1 MASTFTTNLRLNKQG
16 DGDNANS
23 WGQVLNDGV
32 ISLVDDAV
40 AGYTT
45 ISVGTTANVT
55 LTENQGS
62 GDQARSAFLE
72 VKGSVGGTHSTI
84 NILIPNNSK
93 SYVVRNSVSYASAG
107 ADVILKVA
115 GQTGVT
121 IRPTE
126 NQFVITNGTS
136 VFNVAPTEFSSLTV
150 GGTLDVSGNTS
161 LAGTLNT
168 TGKAEFEDDVS
179 VSGALVVGG
188 ASQLNSTVTV
198 SGNATFLSD
207 VTVKGNVHVSSKVC
221 ASAFFGDGSNLTGAM
236 PTGAV
241 IPFGGASAP
250 TGFLLCAGQTVSRST
265 YSTLFGI
272 ISTTYG
278 AGDGS
283 STFGI
288 PDLRGRVVAG
298 QDDMGG
304 TSADRLTGQ
313 TGGVDGDNLAGTGGA
328 ETHTLTTAELA
339 THSHA
344 AAMEQDSSDSSGIT
358 RVGLGRSLS
367 DRDDNYR
374 TSVSVGGGADQL
386 LIANTGSGSAHNNV
400 QPTIILNYIIKT

>member
-1 MASTFTTNLRLNKQG
+1 MSSTFTTNLRLNKQG
-16 DGDNANS
+16 DGDNPNS
-23 WGQVLNDGV
+23 WGQVLNNGV

-45 ISVGTTANVT
+45 ISVGTTATVT

-72 VKGSVGGTHSTI
+72 IKGSVGGSHSTI
-84 NILIPNNSK
+84 NVLIPNNSK

-115 GQTGVT
+115 GNTGVT

-150 GGTLDVSGNTS
+150 
-161 LAGTLNT
+161 
-168 TGKAEFEDDVS
+168 TGAATFE
-179 VSGALVVGG
+179 
-188 ASQLNSTVTV
+188 STVTV
-198 SGNATFLSD
+198 EGNGTFKGQVSTNSDMAVGGNFAVSGGSTFSGTVTIAGANVQAANA
-207 VTVKGNVHVSSKVC
+207 KVC
-221 ASAFFGDGSNLTGAM
+221 ASAFHGDGSNLTGIVAM

-241 IPFGGASAP
+241 VPFGGSSAP
-250 TGFLLCAGQTVSRST
+250 TGFLLCAGQAVSRST
-265 YSTLFGI
+265 YSALFGV

-278 AGDGS
+278 AGDES
-283 STFGI
+283 STFNL

-304 TSADRLTGQ
+304 TSADRLTGL
-313 TGGVDGDNLAGTGGA
+313 TGGVDGDTLAATGGA
-328 ETHTLTTAELA
+328 ETHVLTTAQLA
-339 THSHA
+339 THTHGATKFYNSDPGLTNTRFSLVT
-344 AAMEQDSSDSSGIT
+344 EQTDREDSFPGYQTTTGDTNNIIST
-358 RVGLGRSLS
+358 
-367 DRDDNYR
+367 
-374 TSVSVGGGADQL
+374 
-386 LIANTGSGSAHNNV
+386 TGSGSAHNNV
-400 QPTIILNYIIKT
+400 QPTIILNYIIKI

>member
-1 MASTFTTNLRLNKQG
+1 MSSTFTTNLRLNKQG
-16 DGDNANS
+16 DGDNPNS

-45 ISVGTTANVT
+45 ITVGTTANVT

-72 VKGSVGGTHSTI
+72 VQGSVGGTHSAI

-93 SYVVRNSVSYASAG
+93 SYVVRNAVSYASAG
-107 ADVILKVA
+107 ADIILKVA

-121 IRPTE
+121 IRPSE

-150 GGTLDVSGNTS
+150 GGTLDVTGNTS
-161 LAGTLNT
+161 VGGTLNT

-188 ASQLNSTVTV
+188 SATFSGTVTIAGANV
-198 SGNATFLSD
+198 QAANA
-207 VTVKGNVHVSSKVC
+207 KVC
-221 ASAFFGDGSNLTGAM
+221 ASAFHGDGSNLTGITTF
-236 PTGAV
+236 PTGG
-241 IPFGGASAP
+241 IMPFAGTSAGTP
-250 TGFLLCAGQTVSRST
+250 SGFLLCHGQAVSRST
-265 YSTLFGI
+265 YSGLFSVI
-272 ISTTYG
+272 TSIYG
-278 AGDGS
+278 DGDGS
-283 STFGI
+283 STFNL

-304 TSADRLTGQ
+304 SSANRLTGL
-313 TGGVDGDNLAGTGGA
+313 TGGVDGDTLGGSGG
-328 ETHTLTTAELA
+328 EQSVSLTEAQLPA
-339 THSHA
+339 HSHA
-344 AAMEQDSSDSSGIT
+344 AAMEETADSESGIT

-367 DRDDNYR
+367 DRSGTYR
-374 TSVSVGGGADQL
+374 TSVSDGGGNL

-400 QPTIILNYIIKT
+400 QPTFILNYIIKT

>member
-1 MASTFTTNLRLNKQG
+1 MSSTFTTNLRLNKQG
-16 DGDNANS
+16 DGDNPNS
-23 WGQVLNDGV
+23 WGQVLNNGV

-45 ISVGTTANVT
+45 ISVGTTATVT

-72 VKGSVGGTHSTI
+72 IKGSVGGSHSTI
-84 NILIPNNSK
+84 NVLIPNNSK

-115 GQTGVT
+115 GNTGVT

-136 VFNVAPTEFSSLTV
+136 VFNVAPTEFSSLTI
-150 GGTLDVSGNTS
+150 GGTLDISGNTS
-161 LAGTLNT
+161 IGGTLNT

-179 VSGALVVGG
+179 VSGALVIGG
-188 ASQLNSTVTV
+188 SATFSSTVTIE
-198 SGNATFLSD
+198 GANLQATNA
-207 VTVKGNVHVSSKVC
+207 KVC
-221 ASAFFGDGSNLTGAM
+221 ASAFHGDGSNLTGIVAM

-241 IPFGGASAP
+241 VPFGGSSAP
-250 TGFLLCAGQTVSRST
+250 TGFLLCAGQAVSRST
-265 YSTLFGI
+265 YSALFGV

-278 AGDGS
+278 TGDGS
-283 STFGI
+283 STFNL

-304 TSADRLTGQ
+304 SSADRLTGQ
-313 TGGVDGDNLAGTGGA
+313 TGGVNGDTLAATGGA
-328 ETHTLTTAELA
+328 ETHALTEAQLA
-339 THSHA
+339 SHSHA
-344 AAMEQDSSDSSGIT
+344 AAMEQNSSDESGIT

-367 DRDDNYR
+367 DRDGNYR

>member
-1 MASTFTTNLRLNKQG
+1 MSSTFTTNLRLNKQG
-16 DGDNANS
+16 DGDNPNS

-72 VKGSVGGTHSTI
+72 VQGSVGGTHSAI

-93 SYVVRNSVSYASAG
+93 SYVVRNAVSYASAG
-107 ADVILKVA
+107 ADIILTVA

-121 IRPTE
+121 IRPSE

-150 GGTLDVSGNTS
+150 GGTLDVTGNTS
-161 LAGTLNT
+161 VGGTLNT

-188 ASQLNSTVTV
+188 SATFSGTVTIAGANV
-198 SGNATFLSD
+198 QAANA
-207 VTVKGNVHVSSKVC
+207 KVC
-221 ASAFFGDGSNLTGAM
+221 ASAFHGDGSNLTGITTF
-236 PTGAV
+236 PTGGIV
-241 IPFGGASAP
+241 PFAGVSANTP
-250 TGFLLCAGQTVSRST
+250 TGFLLCDGQAVSRTT
-265 YSTLFGI
+265 YSGI
-272 ISTTYG
+272 FAGVSAHYG

-283 STFGI
+283 STFNL

-298 QDDMGG
+298 KDNMGG
-304 TSADRLTGQ
+304 TSANNLTGL
-313 TGGVDGDNLAGTGGA
+313 TGGIDGDVLGRTGGEQSVSITEA
-328 ETHTLTTAELA
+328 QLPA
-339 THSHA
+339 HSHA
-344 AAMEQDSSDSSGIT
+344 AAMEETSDDSSGIT

-367 DRDDNYR
+367 DRAGTYR
-374 TSVSVGGGADQL
+374 TSVSDGGGNL

-400 QPTIILNYIIKT
+400 QPTFILNYIIKT

>member
-1 MASTFTTNLRLNKQG
+1 MSSTFTTNLRLNKQG
-16 DGDNANS
+16 DGDNPNS
-23 WGQVLNDGV
+23 WGQVLNNGV

-45 ISVGTTANVT
+45 ISVGTTATVT

-72 VKGSVGGTHSTI
+72 IKGSVGGSHSTI
-84 NILIPNNSK
+84 NVLIPNNSK

-115 GQTGVT
+115 GNTGVT

-136 VFNVAPTEFSSLTV
+136 VFNVAPTEFSSLTI
-150 GGTLDVSGNTS
+150 GGTLDIAGNTS
-161 LAGTLNT
+161 IGGTLNT

-179 VSGALVVGG
+179 VSGALVIGG
-188 ASQLNSTVTV
+188 SATFSSTVTIAGANV
-198 SGNATFLSD
+198 QAANA
-207 VTVKGNVHVSSKVC
+207 KVC
-221 ASAFFGDGSNLTGAM
+221 ASAFFGDGSNLSGIVAM

-241 IPFGGASAP
+241 VPFGGSSAP
-250 TGFLLCAGQTVSRST
+250 TGFLLCAGQAVSRST
-265 YSTLFGI
+265 YSSLFGI

-278 AGDGS
+278 VGDGS
-283 STFGI
+283 STFNL

-304 TSADRLTGQ
+304 SSANRLTGQ
-313 TGGVDGDNLAGTGGA
+313 TGGVNGDTLAGTGGT
-328 ETHTLTTAELA
+328 ETHTLSTAELA

-344 AAMEQDSSDSSGIT
+344 AAMEENADSESGIT
-358 RVGLGRSLS
+358 RVGLGRSLQ

-374 TSVSVGGGADQL
+374 TSVSDGGGDL

>member
-1 MASTFTTNLRLNKQG
+1 MSSTFTTNLRLNKQG

-45 ISVGTTANVT
+45 ISVGTTATVT

-72 VKGSVGGTHSTI
+72 IKGSVGGSHSTI
-84 NILIPNNSK
+84 NVLIPNNSK

-115 GQTGVT
+115 GNTGVT

-150 GGTLDVSGNTS
+150 
-161 LAGTLNT
+161 
-168 TGKAEFEDDVS
+168 TGAATFE
-179 VSGALVVGG
+179 
-188 ASQLNSTVTV
+188 STVTIEGNGTFKGQVSTNSDMAVGGNFAV
-198 SGNATFLSD
+198 SGGSTFSGTVTIAGANVQAANA
-207 VTVKGNVHVSSKVC
+207 KVC
-221 ASAFFGDGSNLTGAM
+221 ASAFHGDGSNLTGIVAM

-241 IPFGGASAP
+241 VPFGGSSAP
-250 TGFLLCAGQTVSRST
+250 TGFLLCAGQAVSRST
-265 YSTLFGI
+265 YSALFGV

-278 AGDGS
+278 GGDGS

-298 QDDMGG
+298 KDDMGG

-328 ETHTLTTAELA
+328 ETHALTEAQLA
-339 THSHA
+339 SHSHA
-344 AAMEQDSSDSSGIT
+344 AAMEENGDDESGIT
-358 RVGLGRSLS
+358 RVGLGRSLG

-374 TSVSVGGGADQL
+374 TSVSDGGGDL

-400 QPTIILNYIIKT
+400 QPTIILNYIIKI

>member
-1 MASTFTTNLRLNKQG
+1 MSSTFTTNLRLNKQG
-16 DGDNANS
+16 DGDNPNS
-23 WGQVLNDGV
+23 WGQVLNNGV

-45 ISVGTTANVT
+45 ISVGTTATVT

-72 VKGSVGGTHSTI
+72 IKGSVGGSHSTI
-84 NILIPNNSK
+84 NVLIPNNSK

-115 GQTGVT
+115 GNTGVT

-150 GGTLDVSGNTS
+150 
-161 LAGTLNT
+161 
-168 TGKAEFEDDVS
+168 TGAATFE
-179 VSGALVVGG
+179 
-188 ASQLNSTVTV
+188 STVTV
-198 SGNATFLSD
+198 EGNGTFKGQVSTNSDMAVGGNFAVSGGSTFSGTVTIAGANVQAANA
-207 VTVKGNVHVSSKVC
+207 KVC
-221 ASAFFGDGSNLTGAM
+221 ASAFFGDGSNLTGIVAM

-241 IPFGGASAP
+241 VPFGGSSAP
-250 TGFLLCAGQTVSRST
+250 TGFLLCAGQAVSRST
-265 YSTLFGI
+265 YSALFSV

-283 STFGI
+283 STFNL

-304 TSADRLTGQ
+304 SSADRLTGQ
-313 TGGVDGDNLAGTGGA
+313 TGGVDGDTLAATGGA
-328 ETHTLTTAELA
+328 ETHVLTTAQLA
-339 THSHA
+339 THTHGATKSYNSDPGLTNTRFSLVT
-344 AAMEQDSSDSSGIT
+344 EQTDREDSFPGYQTTTGDTNNIIST
-358 RVGLGRSLS
+358 
-367 DRDDNYR
+367 
-374 TSVSVGGGADQL
+374 
-386 LIANTGSGSAHNNV
+386 TGSGSAHNNV

>member
-1 MASTFTTNLRLNKQG
+1 MSSTFTTNLRLNKQG
-16 DGDNANS
+16 DGDNPNS
-23 WGQVLNDGV
+23 WGQVLNNGV

-45 ISVGTTANVT
+45 ISVGTTATVT

-72 VKGSVGGTHSTI
+72 IKGSVGGSHSTI
-84 NILIPNNSK
+84 NVLIPNNSK

-115 GQTGVT
+115 GNTGVT

-150 GGTLDVSGNTS
+150 
-161 LAGTLNT
+161 
-168 TGKAEFEDDVS
+168 TGAATFE
-179 VSGALVVGG
+179 
-188 ASQLNSTVTV
+188 STVTV
-198 SGNATFLSD
+198 EGNGTFKGQVSTNSDMAVGGNFAVSGGSTFSGTVTIAGANVQAANA
-207 VTVKGNVHVSSKVC
+207 KVC
-221 ASAFFGDGSNLTGAM
+221 ASAFHGDGSNLTGIVAM

-241 IPFGGASAP
+241 VPFGGSSAP
-250 TGFLLCAGQTVSRST
+250 TGFLLCSGQAVSRST
-265 YSTLFGI
+265 YSALFGV

-278 AGDGS
+278 AGDES
-283 STFGI
+283 STFNL

-304 TSADRLTGQ
+304 SSADRLTGL
-313 TGGVDGDNLAGTGGA
+313 TGGVDGDTLAATGGA
-328 ETHTLTTAELA
+328 ETHVLTTAQLA
-339 THSHA
+339 THTHGATKFYNSDPGLTNTRFSLVT
-344 AAMEQDSSDSSGIT
+344 EQTDREDSFPGYQTTTGDTNNIIST
-358 RVGLGRSLS
+358 
-367 DRDDNYR
+367 
-374 TSVSVGGGADQL
+374 
-386 LIANTGSGSAHNNV
+386 TGSGSAHNNV
-400 QPTIILNYIIKT
+400 QPTIILNYIIKI

>member
-1 MASTFTTNLRLNKQG
+1 MSSTFTTNLRLNKQG
-16 DGDNANS
+16 DGDNPNS
-23 WGQVLNDGV
+23 WGQVLNNGV

-45 ISVGTTANVT
+45 ISVGTTATVT

-72 VKGSVGGTHSTI
+72 IKGSVGGSHSTI
-84 NILIPNNSK
+84 NVLIPNNSK

-115 GQTGVT
+115 GNTGVT

-136 VFNVAPTEFSSLTV
+136 VFNVAPTEFSSLTI
-150 GGTLDVSGNTS
+150 GGTLDISGNTS
-161 LAGTLNT
+161 IGGTLNT

-179 VSGALVVGG
+179 VSGALVIGG
-188 ASQLNSTVTV
+188 SATFSSTVTIE
-198 SGNATFLSD
+198 GANLQAANA
-207 VTVKGNVHVSSKVC
+207 KVC
-221 ASAFFGDGSNLTGAM
+221 ASAFHGDGSNLTGIVAM

-241 IPFGGASAP
+241 VPFGGSSAP
-250 TGFLLCAGQTVSRST
+250 TGFLLCAGQAVSRST
-265 YSTLFGI
+265 YSALFGV

-283 STFGI
+283 STFNL

-304 TSADRLTGQ
+304 SSADRLTGQ
-313 TGGVDGDNLAGTGGA
+313 TGGVDGDTLAATGGA
-328 ETHTLTTAELA
+328 ETHVLTTAQLA
-339 THSHA
+339 THTHGATKSYNSDPGLTNTRFSLVT
-344 AAMEQDSSDSSGIT
+344 EQTDREDSFPGYQTTTGDTNNIIST
-358 RVGLGRSLS
+358 
-367 DRDDNYR
+367 
-374 TSVSVGGGADQL
+374 
-386 LIANTGSGSAHNNV
+386 TGSGSAHNNV
-400 QPTIILNYIIKT
+400 QPTIILNYIIKI

>member
-1 MASTFTTNLRLNKQG
+1 MSSTFTTNLRLNKQG
-16 DGDNANS
+16 DGDNPNS
-23 WGQVLNDGV
+23 WGQVLNNGV

-45 ISVGTTANVT
+45 ISVGTTATVT

-72 VKGSVGGTHSTI
+72 IKGSVGGSHSTI
-84 NILIPNNSK
+84 NVLIPNNSK

-115 GQTGVT
+115 GNTGVT

-136 VFNVAPTEFSSLTV
+136 VFNVAPTEFSSLTI
-150 GGTLDVSGNTS
+150 GGTLDISGNTS
-161 LAGTLNT
+161 IGGTLNT

-179 VSGALVVGG
+179 VSGALVIGG
-188 ASQLNSTVTV
+188 SATFSSTVTIE
-198 SGNATFLSD
+198 GANLQAANA
-207 VTVKGNVHVSSKVC
+207 KVC
-221 ASAFFGDGSNLTGAM
+221 ASAFHGDGSNLTGIVAM

-241 IPFGGASAP
+241 VPFGGSSAP
-250 TGFLLCAGQTVSRST
+250 TGFLLCAGQAVSRST
-265 YSTLFGI
+265 YSALFSV

-283 STFGI
+283 STFNL

-304 TSADRLTGQ
+304 SSADRLTGQ
-313 TGGVDGDNLAGTGGA
+313 TGGVDGDTLAATGGA
-328 ETHTLTTAELA
+328 ETHVLTTAQLA
-339 THSHA
+339 THTHGATKSYNSDPGLTNTRFSLVT
-344 AAMEQDSSDSSGIT
+344 EQTDREDSFPGYQTTTGDTNNIIST
-358 RVGLGRSLS
+358 
-367 DRDDNYR
+367 
-374 TSVSVGGGADQL
+374 
-386 LIANTGSGSAHNNV
+386 TGSGSAHNNV
-400 QPTIILNYIIKT
+400 QPTIILNYIIKI

>member
-1 MASTFTTNLRLNKQG
+1 MSSTFTTNLRLNKQG
-16 DGDNANS
+16 DGDNPNS
-23 WGQVLNDGV
+23 WGQVLNNGV

-45 ISVGTTANVT
+45 ISVGTTATVT

-72 VKGSVGGTHSTI
+72 IKGSVGGSHSTI
-84 NILIPNNSK
+84 NVLIPNNSK

-115 GQTGVT
+115 GNTGVT

-136 VFNVAPTEFSSLTV
+136 VFNVAPTEFSSLTI
-150 GGTLDVSGNTS
+150 GGTLDISGNTS
-161 LAGTLNT
+161 IGGTLNT

-179 VSGALVVGG
+179 VSGALVIGG
-188 ASQLNSTVTV
+188 SATFSSTVTIE
-198 SGNATFLSD
+198 GANLQATNA
-207 VTVKGNVHVSSKVC
+207 KVC
-221 ASAFFGDGSNLTGAM
+221 ASAFHGDGSNLTGIVAM

-241 IPFGGASAP
+241 VPFGGSSAP
-250 TGFLLCAGQTVSRST
+250 TGFLLCAGQAVSRST
-265 YSTLFGI
+265 YSALFGV

-278 AGDGS
+278 TGDGS
-283 STFGI
+283 STFNL

-304 TSADRLTGQ
+304 SSADRLTGQ
-313 TGGVDGDNLAGTGGA
+313 TGGVNGDTLAATGGA
-328 ETHTLTTAELA
+328 ETHALTEAQLA
-339 THSHA
+339 SHSHA
-344 AAMEQDSSDSSGIT
+344 AAMEQNSSDESGIT

-367 DRDDNYR
+367 DRDNNYR

>member
-1 MASTFTTNLRLNKQG
+1 MSSTFTTNLRLNKQG
-16 DGDNANS
+16 DGDNPNS
-23 WGQVLNDGV
+23 WGQVLNNGV

-45 ISVGTTANVT
+45 ISVGTTATVT

-72 VKGSVGGTHSTI
+72 IKGSVGGSHSII
-84 NILIPNNSK
+84 NVLIPNNSK

-115 GQTGVT
+115 GNTGVT

-150 GGTLDVSGNTS
+150 
-161 LAGTLNT
+161 
-168 TGKAEFEDDVS
+168 TGAATFE
-179 VSGALVVGG
+179 
-188 ASQLNSTVTV
+188 STVTV
-198 SGNATFLSD
+198 EGNGTFKGQVSTNSDMAVGGNFAVSGGSTFSGTVTIAGANVQAANA
-207 VTVKGNVHVSSKVC
+207 KVC
-221 ASAFFGDGSNLTGAM
+221 ASAFHGDGSNLTGIVAM

-241 IPFGGASAP
+241 VPFGGSSAP
-250 TGFLLCAGQTVSRST
+250 TGFLLCAGQAVSRST
-265 YSTLFGI
+265 YSALFGV

-278 AGDGS
+278 AGDES
-283 STFGI
+283 STFNL

-304 TSADRLTGQ
+304 SSADRLTGL
-313 TGGVDGDNLAGTGGA
+313 TGGVDGDTLAATGGA
-328 ETHTLTTAELA
+328 ETHVLTTAQLA
-339 THSHA
+339 THTHGATKFYNSDPGLTNTRFSLVT
-344 AAMEQDSSDSSGIT
+344 EQTDREDSFPGYQTTTGDTNNIIST
-358 RVGLGRSLS
+358 
-367 DRDDNYR
+367 
-374 TSVSVGGGADQL
+374 
-386 LIANTGSGSAHNNV
+386 TGSGSAHNNV
-400 QPTIILNYIIKT
+400 QPTIILNYIIKI

>member
-1 MASTFTTNLRLNKQG
+1 MSSTFTTNLRLNKQG
-16 DGDNANS
+16 DGDNPNS

-45 ISVGTTANVT
+45 ITVGTTANVT

-72 VKGSVGGTHSTI
+72 VQGSVGGTHSAI

-93 SYVVRNSVSYASAG
+93 SYVVRNAVSYASAG
-107 ADVILKVA
+107 ADIILKVA

-121 IRPTE
+121 IRPSE

-136 VFNVAPTEFSSLTV
+136 VFNVAPTEFSSLTI
-150 GGTLDVSGNTS
+150 GGTLDISGNTS
-161 LAGTLNT
+161 IGGTLNT

-179 VSGALVVGG
+179 VSGALVIGG
-188 ASQLNSTVTV
+188 SATFSSTVTIE
-198 SGNATFLSD
+198 GANLQATNA
-207 VTVKGNVHVSSKVC
+207 KVC
-221 ASAFFGDGSNLTGAM
+221 ASAFHGDGSNLTGIVAM

-241 IPFGGASAP
+241 VPFGGSSAP
-250 TGFLLCAGQTVSRST
+250 TGFLLCAGQAVSRST
-265 YSTLFGI
+265 YSALFGV

-278 AGDGS
+278 TGDGS
-283 STFGI
+283 STFNL

-304 TSADRLTGQ
+304 SSADRLTGQ
-313 TGGVDGDNLAGTGGA
+313 TGGVNGDTLAATGGA
-328 ETHTLTTAELA
+328 ETHALTEAQLA
-339 THSHA
+339 SHSHA
-344 AAMEQDSSDSSGIT
+344 AAMEQNSSDESGIT

-367 DRDDNYR
+367 DRDGNYR

>member
-1 MASTFTTNLRLNKQG
+1 MSSTFTTNLRLNKQG
-16 DGDNANS
+16 DGDNPNS
-23 WGQVLNDGV
+23 WGQVLNNGV

-45 ISVGTTANVT
+45 ISVGTTATVT

-72 VKGSVGGTHSTI
+72 IKGSVGGSHSII
-84 NILIPNNSK
+84 NVLIPNNSK

-115 GQTGVT
+115 GNTGVT

-150 GGTLDVSGNTS
+150 
-161 LAGTLNT
+161 
-168 TGKAEFEDDVS
+168 TGAATFE
-179 VSGALVVGG
+179 
-188 ASQLNSTVTV
+188 STVTV
-198 SGNATFLSD
+198 EGNGTFKGQVSTNSDMAVGGNFAVSGGSTFSGTVTIAGANVQAANA
-207 VTVKGNVHVSSKVC
+207 KVC
-221 ASAFFGDGSNLTGAM
+221 ASAFHGDGSNLTGIVAM

-241 IPFGGASAP
+241 VPFGGSSAP
-250 TGFLLCAGQTVSRST
+250 TGFLLCAGQAVSRST
-265 YSTLFGI
+265 YSALFGV

-278 AGDGS
+278 AGDES
-283 STFGI
+283 STFNI

-304 TSADRLTGQ
+304 SSADRLTGL
-313 TGGVDGDNLAGTGGA
+313 TGGVDGDTLAATGGA
-328 ETHTLTTAELA
+328 ETHVLTTAQLA
-339 THSHA
+339 THTHGATKFYNSDPGLTNTRFSLVT
-344 AAMEQDSSDSSGIT
+344 EQTDREDSFPGYQTTTGDTNNIIST
-358 RVGLGRSLS
+358 
-367 DRDDNYR
+367 
-374 TSVSVGGGADQL
+374 
-386 LIANTGSGSAHNNV
+386 TGSGSAHNNV
-400 QPTIILNYIIKT
+400 QPTIILNYIIKI

>member
-1 MASTFTTNLRLNKQG
+1 MSSTFTTNLRLNKQG
-16 DGDNANS
+16 DGDNPNS
-23 WGQVLNDGV
+23 WGQVLNNGV

-45 ISVGTTANVT
+45 ISVGTTATVT

-72 VKGSVGGTHSTI
+72 IKGSVGGSHSTI
-84 NILIPNNSK
+84 NVLIPNNSK

-115 GQTGVT
+115 GNTGVT

-150 GGTLDVSGNTS
+150 
-161 LAGTLNT
+161 
-168 TGKAEFEDDVS
+168 TGAATFE
-179 VSGALVVGG
+179 
-188 ASQLNSTVTV
+188 STVTV
-198 SGNATFLSD
+198 EGNGTFKGQVSTNSDMAVGGNFAVSGGSTFSGTVTIAGANVQAANA
-207 VTVKGNVHVSSKVC
+207 KVC
-221 ASAFFGDGSNLTGAM
+221 ASAFFGDGSNLTGIVAM

-241 IPFGGASAP
+241 VPFGGSSAP
-250 TGFLLCAGQTVSRST
+250 TGFLLCAGQAVSRST
-265 YSTLFGI
+265 YSALFGV

-278 AGDGS
+278 EGDGS
-283 STFGI
+283 STFNL

-304 TSADRLTGQ
+304 SSADRLTGL
-313 TGGVDGDNLAGTGGA
+313 TGGVDGDTLAATGGA
-328 ETHTLTTAELA
+328 ETHVLTTAQLA
-339 THSHA
+339 THTHGATKSYNSDPGLTNTRFSLVT
-344 AAMEQDSSDSSGIT
+344 EQTDREDSFPGYQTTTGDTNNIIST
-358 RVGLGRSLS
+358 
-367 DRDDNYR
+367 
-374 TSVSVGGGADQL
+374 
-386 LIANTGSGSAHNNV
+386 TGSGSAHNNV

>member
-1 MASTFTTNLRLNKQG
+1 MSSTFTTNLRLNKQG
-16 DGDNANS
+16 DGDNPNS
-23 WGQVLNDGV
+23 WGQVLNNGV

-45 ISVGTTANVT
+45 ISVGTTATVT

-72 VKGSVGGTHSTI
+72 IKGSVGGSHSTI
-84 NILIPNNSK
+84 NVLIPNNSK

-115 GQTGVT
+115 GNTGVT

-136 VFNVAPTEFSSLTV
+136 VFNVAPTEFSSLTI
-150 GGTLDVSGNTS
+150 GGTLDISGNTS
-161 LAGTLNT
+161 IGGTLNT

-179 VSGALVVGG
+179 VSGALVIGG
-188 ASQLNSTVTV
+188 SATFSSTVTIE
-198 SGNATFLSD
+198 GANLQAANA
-207 VTVKGNVHVSSKVC
+207 KVC
-221 ASAFFGDGSNLTGAM
+221 ASAFHGDGSNLTGIVAM

-241 IPFGGASAP
+241 VPFGGSSAP
-250 TGFLLCAGQTVSRST
+250 TGFLLCAGQAVSRST
-265 YSTLFGI
+265 YSALFGV

-283 STFGI
+283 STFNL

-304 TSADRLTGQ
+304 SSADRLTGQ
-313 TGGVDGDNLAGTGGA
+313 TGGVDGDTLAATGGA
-328 ETHTLTTAELA
+328 ETHVLTTAQLA
-339 THSHA
+339 THTHGATKSYNSDPGLTNTRFSLVT
-344 AAMEQDSSDSSGIT
+344 EQTDREDSFPGYQTTTGDTNNIIST
-358 RVGLGRSLS
+358 
-367 DRDDNYR
+367 
-374 TSVSVGGGADQL
+374 
-386 LIANTGSGSAHNNV
+386 TGSGSAHNNV

>member
-1 MASTFTTNLRLNKQG
+1 MSSTFTTNLRLNKQG
-16 DGDNANS
+16 DGDNPNS

-45 ISVGTTANVT
+45 ITVGTTANVT

-72 VKGSVGGTHSTI
+72 VQGSVGGTHSAI

-93 SYVVRNSVSYASAG
+93 SYVVRNAVSYADAT

-121 IRPTE
+121 IRPSE
-126 NQFVITNGTS
+126 NQHVITDGTS

-161 LAGTLNT
+161 VGGTLNT
-168 TGKAEFEDDVS
+168 TGKAEFEDAVS

-188 ASQLNSTVTV
+188 SATFSGTVTIAGANV
-198 SGNATFLSD
+198 QAANAA
-207 VTVKGNVHVSSKVC
+207 VC
-221 ASAFFGDGSNLTGAM
+221 ASAFHGDGSNLTGIVAM

-241 IPFGGASAP
+241 IPFAGTSAP
-250 TGFLLCAGQTVSRST
+250 SGFLFCFGQTLNKSDYLALESVI
-265 YSTLFGI
+265 G
-272 ISTTYG
+272 TTYG
-278 AGDGS
+278 GS
-283 STFGI
+283 SGSTFKL

-298 QDDMGG
+298 KDDMGG
-304 TSADRLTGQ
+304 SSQNRLTSP
-313 TGGVDGDNLAGTGGA
+313 VNGDNLGAAGG
-328 ETHTLTTAELA
+328 EQSVSLTEAQLPA
-339 THSHA
+339 HSHA
-344 AAMEQDSSDSSGIT
+344 AAMQQAFDSGSGNTVTAIGST
-358 RVGLGRSLS
+358 AD
-367 DRDDNYR
+367 DRDGVYR
-374 TSVSVGGGADQL
+374 TSVSTGQGNL
-386 LIANTGSGSAHNNV
+386 LIANTGSGAAHNNV
-400 QPTIILNYIIKT
+400 QPTFILNYIIKT

>member
-1 MASTFTTNLRLNKQG
+1 MSSTFTTNLRLNKQG
-16 DGDNANS
+16 DGDNPNS
-23 WGQVLNDGV
+23 WGQVLNNGV

-45 ISVGTTANVT
+45 ISVGTTATVT

-72 VKGSVGGTHSTI
+72 IKGSVGGSHSII
-84 NILIPNNSK
+84 NVLIPNNSK

-115 GQTGVT
+115 GNTGVT

-150 GGTLDVSGNTS
+150 
-161 LAGTLNT
+161 
-168 TGKAEFEDDVS
+168 TGAATFE
-179 VSGALVVGG
+179 
-188 ASQLNSTVTV
+188 STVTV
-198 SGNATFLSD
+198 EGNGTFKGQVSTNSDMAVGGNFAVSGGSTFSGTVTIAGANVQAANA
-207 VTVKGNVHVSSKVC
+207 KVC
-221 ASAFFGDGSNLTGAM
+221 ASAFHGDGSNLTGIVAM

-241 IPFGGASAP
+241 VPFGGSSAP
-250 TGFLLCAGQTVSRST
+250 TGFLLCAGQAVSRST
-265 YSTLFGI
+265 YSALFGV

-278 AGDGS
+278 AGDES
-283 STFGI
+283 STFNL

-304 TSADRLTGQ
+304 TSADRLTGL
-313 TGGVDGDNLAGTGGA
+313 TGGVDGDTLAATGGA
-328 ETHTLTTAELA
+328 ETHVLTTAQLA
-339 THSHA
+339 THTHGATKFYNSDPGLTNTRFSLVT
-344 AAMEQDSSDSSGIT
+344 EQTDREDSFPGYQTTTGDTNNIIST
-358 RVGLGRSLS
+358 
-367 DRDDNYR
+367 
-374 TSVSVGGGADQL
+374 
-386 LIANTGSGSAHNNV
+386 TGSGSAHNNV
-400 QPTIILNYIIKT
+400 QPTIILNYIIKI

>member
-1 MASTFTTNLRLNKQG
+1 MSSTFTTNLRLNKQG
-16 DGDNANS
+16 DGDNPNS

-45 ISVGTTANVT
+45 ITVGTTANVT

-72 VKGSVGGTHSTI
+72 VQGSVGGTHSAI
-84 NILIPNNSK
+84 NILIHNNSK
-93 SYVVRNSVSYASAG
+93 SYVVRNAVSYASAG
-107 ADVILKVA
+107 ADIILKVA

-121 IRPTE
+121 IRPSE

-150 GGTLDVSGNTS
+150 GGTLDVTGNTS
-161 LAGTLNT
+161 VGGTLNT

-188 ASQLNSTVTV
+188 SATFSGTVTIAGANV
-198 SGNATFLSD
+198 QAANA
-207 VTVKGNVHVSSKVC
+207 KVC
-221 ASAFFGDGSNLTGAM
+221 ASAFHGDGSNLTGITTF
-236 PTGAV
+236 PTGGIA
-241 IPFGGASAP
+241 PFAGVSANTP
-250 TGFLLCAGQTVSRST
+250 TGFLLCHGQAVSRTT
-265 YSTLFGI
+265 YSGLFAVV
-272 ISTTYG
+272 SAHYG

-283 STFGI
+283 STFNL

-298 QDDMGG
+298 KDNMGG
-304 TSADRLTGQ
+304 TSANNLTGL
-313 TGGVDGDNLAGTGGA
+313 TGGIDGDVLGRTGGEQSVSITEA
-328 ETHTLTTAELA
+328 QLPA
-339 THSHA
+339 HSHA
-344 AAMEQDSSDSSGIT
+344 AAMEETADDSSGIT

-367 DRDDNYR
+367 DRAGTYR
-374 TSVSVGGGADQL
+374 TSVSDGGGNL

-400 QPTIILNYIIKT
+400 QPTFILNYIIKT

>member
-1 MASTFTTNLRLNKQG
+1 MSSTFTTNLRLNKQG
-16 DGDNANS
+16 DGDNPNS
-23 WGQVLNDGV
+23 WGQVLNNGV

-45 ISVGTTANVT
+45 ISVGTTATVT

-72 VKGSVGGTHSTI
+72 IKGSVGGSHSTI
-84 NILIPNNSK
+84 NVLIPNNSK

-115 GQTGVT
+115 GNTGVT

-150 GGTLDVSGNTS
+150 
-161 LAGTLNT
+161 
-168 TGKAEFEDDVS
+168 TGAATFE
-179 VSGALVVGG
+179 
-188 ASQLNSTVTV
+188 STVTV
-198 SGNATFLSD
+198 EGNGTFKGQVSTNSDMAVGGNFAVSGGSTFSGTVTIAGANVQAANA
-207 VTVKGNVHVSSKVC
+207 KVC
-221 ASAFFGDGSNLTGAM
+221 ASAFHGDGSNLTGIVAM

-241 IPFGGASAP
+241 VPFGGSSAP
-250 TGFLLCAGQTVSRST
+250 TGFLLCAGQAVSRST
-265 YSTLFGI
+265 YSALFGV

-278 AGDGS
+278 AGDES
-283 STFGI
+283 STFNL

-304 TSADRLTGQ
+304 TSADRLTGL
-313 TGGVDGDNLAGTGGA
+313 TGGVDGDTLAATGGA
-328 ETHTLTTAELA
+328 ETHVLTTAQLA
-339 THSHA
+339 THTHGATKSYA
-344 AAMEQDSSDSSGIT
+344 AESDSGNTRFSLVNEQQNRQDSFPGYQTTTGDTNNIIST
-358 RVGLGRSLS
+358 
-367 DRDDNYR
+367 
-374 TSVSVGGGADQL
+374 
-386 LIANTGSGSAHNNV
+386 TGSGSAHNNV
-400 QPTIILNYIIKT
+400 QPTIILNYIIKI